1 MPENIRDGRER
12 GFCDRE
18 KSRISVPFLLLFQ
31 KPGRGSVLSRFFF
44 VFPRRRRRSINLT
57 LG

>member
-1 MPENIRDGRER
+1 MPENICDGRER

-18 KSRISVPFLLLFQ
+18 KSRISVPFLLLFK
-31 KPGRGSVLSRFFF
+31 KPGRGSVLGRFFF
-44 VFPRRRRRSINLT
+44 VLLRRRRRSTNLT